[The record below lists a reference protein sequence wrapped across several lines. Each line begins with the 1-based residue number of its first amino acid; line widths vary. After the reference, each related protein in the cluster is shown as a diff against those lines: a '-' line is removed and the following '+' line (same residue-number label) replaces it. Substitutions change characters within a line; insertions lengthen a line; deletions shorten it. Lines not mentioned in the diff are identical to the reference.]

1 MNDLTVNVHDY
12 LTDEQI
18 AEVCKEEIQRQI
30 RMQFANNPEG
40 TNTRLI
46 SNISYMEVFDEIS
59 ETIGADARQM
69 LKDAIKRILGNDS
82 SIKYEL
88 FKRKD
93 DFYHRNSPAI
103 DMMDEIVAENRGLM
117 EKKVREA
124 IEDFDFSDVQDEI
137 YEVAQEVIYKRIFE
151 KEDKNNVDA

>member
-30 RMQFANNPEG
+30 RLQFENNPEG

-69 LKDAIKRILGNDS
+69 LKDAIKRILENDR

-88 FKRKD
+88 FQRKD

-103 DMMDEIVAENRGLM
+103 DIMDEIVAENRELM

-137 YEVAQEVIYKRIFE
+137 YEVAQEVIYKRIFG
-151 KEDKNNVDA
+151 KEDKNNADA